1 MRQAKKEMGTVAKA
15 TSNIYLNKR
24 ETVSI
29 RYIPLNTKRG
39 EPEGLNHQ

>member
-24 ETVSI
+24 ETVSTGHI
-29 RYIPLNTKRG
+29 QLDATN
-39 EPEGLNHQ
+39 